1 LFVPVCA
8 VMTSAETS
16 SIAIHPSQLNA
27 SQAVDQIG
35 IKLNSHQVYQN
46 TEQRLESMVPNNG
59 DEMKDSPRDAGFES
73 PLFHHHRPQSCQL
86 YSRRELTWGQVEQQS
101 TEIRDTGPLREALMV
116 ADSRDEMND
125 SGRDGGI
132 ESPLYGHRSQS
143 GDQPFVGGKLTWKQV
158 ERLYSAPSSEPE
170 SLFHLAASNA
180 SSSSLQR
187 QFSGPR
193 LISQTIQ

>member
-1 LFVPVCA
+1 
-8 VMTSAETS
+8 MTSAETS

-101 TEIRDTGPLREALMV
+101 TEIMTLEGTV
-116 ADSRDEMND
+116 ASKVHFMAIDLSRGTN
-125 SGRDGGI
+125 
-132 ESPLYGHRSQS
+132 L
-143 GDQPFVGGKLTWKQV
+143 L
-158 ERLYSAPSSEPE
+158 
-170 SLFHLAASNA
+170 
-180 SSSSLQR
+180 
-187 QFSGPR
+187 
-193 LISQTIQ
+193 